1 MFRGATLVNLD
12 SKGRLSVPTR
22 YREQLLEN
30 AAGQMVCTIDIHHP
44 CLLLYPL
51 PEWEI
56 IEQKLSRLSSMNPV
70 ERRVQRLLLGHAS
83 ECQMDGAGRL
93 LIAPVLRQHA
103 GLTKEVMLV
112 GQFNKFELWD
122 ETTWHQQV
130 KEDID
135 AEQLATGDLSER
147 LQDLSLYKMMENY
160 KHTTVLLDEAVNG
173 LNIRPDGIY
182 IDGTFGRGGHSRL
195 ILSQLG
201 EEGRLLAIDRDP
213 QAIAVAKTID
223 DPRFSIIHGPF
234 SALGE
239 YVAERDLIGKI
250 DGILLDLGVSS
261 PQLDDAER
269 GFSFMRDGPLDMR
282 MDPTRG
288 QSAAEWLQTA
298 EEADIAWVLKT
309 YGEERFAKRIARA
322 IVERNRE
329 QPMTRTKELAEVV
342 AAATPVKDKFKHPAT
357 RTFQAVR
364 IWVNSE
370 LEEIEQALKSS
381 LNVLAPG
388 GRLSIISF
396 HSLEDRIVKRFM
408 RENSR
413 GPQVPAGLPMTE
425 EQLKKLGGRQL
436 RALGKLM
443 PGEEEVAENPRA
455 RSSVLRIAERTNA

>member
-1 MFRGATLVNLD
+1 
-12 SKGRLSVPTR
+12 
-22 YREQLLEN
+22 
-30 AAGQMVCTIDIHHP
+30 
-44 CLLLYPL
+44 
-51 PEWEI
+51 
-56 IEQKLSRLSSMNPV
+56 
-70 ERRVQRLLLGHAS
+70 
-83 ECQMDGAGRL
+83 
-93 LIAPVLRQHA
+93 
-103 GLTKEVMLV
+103 
-112 GQFNKFELWD
+112 
-122 ETTWHQQV
+122 
-130 KEDID
+130 
-135 AEQLATGDLSER
+135 
-147 LQDLSLYKMMENY
+147 MMENY
-160 KHTTVLLDEAVNG
+160 KHKTVLLDEAVDG

-201 EEGRLLAIDRDP
+201 PQGRLIAIDRDP
-213 QAIAVAKTID
+213 QAIEAAKAID
-223 DPRFSIIHGPF
+223 DPRFSIVHGPF
-234 SALGE
+234 SALAD
-239 YVAERDLIGKI
+239 YVGERDLQGKI

-288 QSAAEWLQTA
+288 QSAAQWLLSA
-298 EEADIAWVLKT
+298 EESDIVWVLKT

-370 LEEIEQALKSS
+370 LDEIELALKGS
-381 LNVLAPG
+381 LDALAPG
-388 GRLSIISF
+388 GRLSVISF
-396 HSLEDRIVKRFM
+396 HSLEDRLVKRFM
-408 RENSR
+408 REQSR
-413 GPQVPAGLPMTE
+413 GPQVPAGIPMTE
-425 EQLKKLGGRQL
+425 AQLNKLGGRQL